1 MTDQKELFEFDYE
14 PIRGYPEL
22 RWTGK
27 RPFTGTPYYPAQLKE
42 SYGDDVDG
50 WRNKIYWGDNL
61 QVMSHLLKSFRGKV
75 NLIYIDP
82 PFDSKADYK
91 KKIELRGKSAQTDS
105 TTFEE
110 KQYGDIWTNDEYLQF
125 MYERLILCRE
135 LLADNGSIYLH
146 CDWHRNSYL
155 RNILDEIFGI
165 NNFQNE
171 IVWRKSNSHND
182 GNKFGCITES
192 IYFYTKTSNFI
203 YNKQFYEMDE
213 RSYDKTE
220 PETGRKYKSVSM
232 NAAGSGEPRYFGKKL
247 LYPPVGTHWR
257 WSQERIN
264 DALTKNPPK
273 IVFTANGVPR
283 YKQYMDE
290 MEGNPVQ
297 NLWADDMEE
306 LPIENLWMD
315 FMAISS
321 QAQERLDYP
330 TQKPEALLERIIKA
344 SSNPGDLVFDCFMGS
359 GTTQAVAMKLGRRFI
374 GADIN
379 LGAIQTT
386 TKRLLK
392 VAEEIRVNPDNDTL
406 FSRNAG
412 GVAGV
417 SPAEGGVG
425 ATKCDAG
432 GRLSPADSSIRSYYT
447 GFEVYNVNDYEFFRN
462 ELEAKRLIC
471 EAMGMER
478 LTDSNVYDALL
489 DGRKVCILGI
499 NRIAT
504 ASEFARLLSNVDVS
518 VWQERQKENPARPV
532 EAITFVCMGHD
543 PNLKAQFEEEV
554 AKLGFKVDLEIIDL
568 LRDKKDL
575 RFKRDSDAKV
585 VVRSGKLVIE
595 NFFPM
600 NLLQKLSIEKT
611 DVSDWKELAES
622 VFIDWNYDGV
632 TFCPSLT
639 DIPEKNAL
647 VKGEYGI
654 PQTAGAIHIKITD
667 LLSESW
673 ECTVQAEEK

>member
-1 MTDQKELFEFDYE
+1 MTEQKELFEFNYE

-27 RPFTGTPYYPAQLKE
+27 RPFTGTPYYPVQLKE
-42 SYGDDVDG
+42 SYGDDADG

-61 QVMSHLLKSFRGKV
+61 QVMSHLLKNFRGKV

-146 CDWHRNSYL
+146 CDWHKSHTIRMV
-155 RNILDEIFGI
+155 LDEIFGYEC
-165 NNFQNE
+165 FKNE
-171 IVWRKSNSHND
+171 IVWQKLKAAKKQAETF
-182 GNKFGCITES
+182 GNIHDIIF
-192 IYFYTKTSNFI
+192 FYTKNPNIFHH
-203 YNKQFYEMDE
+203 NKQYGEYSEELIKSHYNHFDE
-213 RSYDKTE
+213 NGRRYTDDSFTQ
-220 PETGRKYKSVSM
+220 TGQGPARF
-232 NAAGSGEPRYFGKKL
+232 FGARGKL
-247 LYPPVGTHWR
+247 DPPTGKHWI
-257 WSQERIN
+257 WSQEKIDEGLRNGSIIFSSNGMPRVKRYLDERAGIAIGDIWSDIFPIN
-264 DALTKNPPK
+264 
-273 IVFTANGVPR
+273 
-283 YKQYMDE
+283 
-290 MEGNPVQ
+290 
-297 NLWADDMEE
+297 
-306 LPIENLWMD
+306 
-315 FMAISS
+315 S
-321 QAQERLDYP
+321 QAIESLNYP

-392 VAEEIRVNPDNDTL
+392 VAEEIDCRVKPDNDTL
-406 FSRNAG
+406 FSQNDG

-432 GRLSPADSSIRSYYT
+432 GRLSPSILDSKSSLLTYYT

-471 EAMGMER
+471 EAMGMEQ

-504 ASEFARLLSNVDVS
+504 ASEFARLLSNVDIS
-518 VWQERQKENPARPV
+518 VWQERQKENPAKPI

-554 AKLGFKVDLEIIDL
+554 DKMGFKVDLEIIDL

-585 VVRSGKLVIE
+585 AIEGGKLVIE

-632 TFCPSLT
+632 TFSPSLT

-647 VKGEYGI
+647 VKGEYDI
-654 PQTAGAIHIKITD
+654 PKTAGAIHVKITD
-667 LLSESW
+667 LISESW
-673 ECTVQAEEK
+673 EGTVQAEEK

>member
-1 MTDQKELFEFDYE
+1 MSEQKEFFEFDYE

-42 SYGDDVDG
+42 SFGVDIDG
-50 WRNKIYWGDNL
+50 WRNKLYWGDNL
-61 QVMSHLLKSFRGKV
+61 QVMSHLLRNYRGKV

-91 KKIELRGKSAQTDS
+91 KKIELRGKSTTTDS

-146 CDWHRNSYL
+146 CDWHKSHYL
-155 RNILDEIFGI
+155 RNIMSEIFGES
-165 NNFQNE
+165 NCRNE
-171 IVWRKSNSHND
+171 IIW
-182 GNKFGCITES
+182 C
-192 IYFYTKTSNFI
+192 YKTSLRASEKAYGHDHDTILFYAKNSDNLIHPDKKDFPSSESTI
-203 YNKQFYEMDE
+203 KRWGKYADENGFVSNKHF
-213 RSYDKTE
+213 
-220 PETGRKYKSVSM
+220 
-232 NAAGSGEPRYFGKKL
+232 AGSASTIINTEDETKGFNIYYGIPRD
-247 LYPPVGTHWR
+247 W
-257 WSQERIN
+257 WE
-264 DALTKNPPK
+264 
-273 IVFTANGVPR
+273 
-283 YKQYMDE
+283 
-290 MEGNPVQ
+290 
-297 NLWADDMEE
+297 
-306 LPIENLWMD
+306 
-315 FMAISS
+315 ISS
-321 QAQERLDYP
+321 NVAKGNTSEVDAGKYP

-359 GTTQAVAMKLGRRFI
+359 GTTQAVAMKLGRRFL

-392 VAEEIRVNPDNDTL
+392 VAEELNSQLPTENP
-406 FSRNAG
+406 F
-412 GVAGV
+412 
-417 SPAEGGVG
+417 
-425 ATKCDAG
+425 
-432 GRLSPADSSIRSYYT
+432 YT

-471 EAMGMER
+471 EAMGMEQ
-478 LTDSNVYDALL
+478 LTDSALYDALYE
-489 DGRKVCILGI
+489 GRKVCILGI

-504 ASEFARLLSNVDVS
+504 ASEFAKLLSNINVS
-518 VWQERQKENPARPV
+518 QWQKKQAENPTKPV
-532 EAITFVCMGHD
+532 EEITFVCMGHD

-554 AKLGFKVDLEIIDL
+554 SKMGFKVDLEIIDL

-575 RFKRDSDAKV
+575 RFKRDSDAKINIKEN
-585 VVRSGKLVIE
+585 KLVIE
-595 NFFPM
+595 NFYPM

-622 VFIDWNYDGV
+622 IFIDWNYDGV
-632 TFCPSLT
+632 TFSPETC
-639 DIPEKNAL
+639 DIPEKNTL
-647 VKGEYGI
+647 VKGVYEI
-654 PQTAGAIHIKITD
+654 PKTAGTIHVKITD
-667 LLSESW
+667 LISESW
-673 ECTVQAEEK
+673 EGNLEIE

>member
-1 MTDQKELFEFDYE
+1 MSEQKEQFEFNYE

-27 RPFTGTPYYPAQLKE
+27 RPFTGTSYYPAQLKE
-42 SYGDDVDG
+42 SYGDDTDLPDGKTGG

-61 QVMSHLLKSFRGKV
+61 QVMSHLLKDYRGKV

-91 KKIELRGKSAQTDS
+91 KKIELRGKSTTTDS
-105 TTFEE
+105 STFEE

-155 RNILDEIFGI
+155 RALMDEVFGPSNMESEIIWQLQGVSGYKSLVNSFVRGHDTILFFRKGNNKTFNKEYLPYDEKQLKRFTGVDKDGRRYKPITKDRVIYLDESKGI
-165 NNFQNE
+165 PVSDVWSDIASFQTVVNSSE
-171 IVWRKSNSHND
+171 I
-182 GNKFGCITES
+182 
-192 IYFYTKTSNFI
+192 
-203 YNKQFYEMDE
+203 
-213 RSYDKTE
+213 
-220 PETGRKYKSVSM
+220 M
-232 NAAGSGEPRYFGKKL
+232 N
-247 LYPPVGTHWR
+247 
-257 WSQERIN
+257 
-264 DALTKNPPK
+264 
-273 IVFTANGVPR
+273 
-283 YKQYMDE
+283 
-290 MEGNPVQ
+290 
-297 NLWADDMEE
+297 
-306 LPIENLWMD
+306 
-315 FMAISS
+315 
-321 QAQERLDYP
+321 YP

-344 SSNPGDLVFDCFMGS
+344 SSNPGDIVFDCFMGS
-359 GTTQAVAMKLGRRFI
+359 GTTQAVAMKLGRRFL

-392 VAEEIRVNPDNDTL
+392 VAEEIKTKGIEFFGEKL
-406 FSRNAG
+406 AG
-412 GVAGV
+412 QG
-417 SPAEGGVG
+417 
-425 ATKCDAG
+425 
-432 GRLSPADSSIRSYYT
+432 DSTDRYT
-447 GFEVYNVNDYEFFRN
+447 GFEVYNVNDYDFFRN

-471 EAMGMER
+471 EAMGMEQ
-478 LTDSNVYDALL
+478 LPDSTVYDALL

-504 ASEFARLLSNVDVS
+504 ASEFAKLLNNVNIS
-518 VWQERQKENPARPV
+518 EWQSRQKENPTKPV
-532 EAITFVCMGHD
+532 EEITFVCMGHD

-554 AKLGFKVDLEIIDL
+554 SKMGFKVDVEIIDL

-575 RFKRDSDAKV
+575 RFKRDSDAKIV
-585 VVRSGKLVIE
+585 IKNNKLIIE

-611 DVSDWKELAES
+611 DVSNWKELAES

-632 TFCPSLT
+632 TFSPELT
-639 DIPEKNAL
+639 DIPEKNEL
-647 VKGEYGI
+647 VKGEYAI
-654 PQTAGAIHIKITD
+654 PKSAGTIHIKITD
-667 LLSESW
+667 LISESW
-673 ECTVQAEEK
+673 EGNVEAE

>member
-1 MTDQKELFEFDYE
+1 MTDQKELFEFNYE

-61 QVMSHLLKSFRGKV
+61 QVMSHLLKNFRGKV

-91 KKIELRGKSAQTDS
+91 KKIKMKGTKAESDKSA
-105 TTFEE
+105 FEE

-125 MYERLILCRE
+125 IYERLILCRE
-135 LLADNGSIYLH
+135 LLCDSGAIYVH
-146 CDWHRNSYL
+146 CDWHKSHYMRT
-155 RNILDEIFGI
+155 ILDEVFGI
-165 NNFQNE
+165 ERFVNE
-171 IVWRKSNSHND
+171 IIWFYPSGSDPSNCFNRKHDTIFLYANENYKYNFD
-182 GNKFGCITES
+182 AVAIP
-192 IYFYTKTSNFI
+192 YT
-203 YNKQFYEMDE
+203 DE
-213 RSYDKTE
+213 QKKRFKEIDE
-220 PETGRKYKSVSM
+220 DGRKFYWNV
-232 NAAGSGEPRYFGKKL
+232 NPRG
-247 LYPPVGTHWR
+247 
-257 WSQERIN
+257 ERIKTYMKSGIGEYDVWN
-264 DALTKNPPK
+264 IGIDATSIQK
-273 IVFTANGVPR
+273 IN
-283 YKQYMDE
+283 
-290 MEGNPVQ
+290 
-297 NLWADDMEE
+297 
-306 LPIENLWMD
+306 
-315 FMAISS
+315 
-321 QAQERLDYP
+321 YP
-330 TQKPEALLERIIKA
+330 TTKPEKLLERIIKA

-392 VAEEIRVNPDNDTL
+392 VAEDL
-406 FSRNAG
+406 G
-412 GVAGV
+412 GQLQT
-417 SPAEGGVG
+417 ENQF
-425 ATKCDAG
+425 
-432 GRLSPADSSIRSYYT
+432 YT

-471 EAMGMER
+471 EAMGMEQ

-504 ASEFARLLSNVDVS
+504 ASEFARLLSNVDIS
-518 VWQERQKENPARPV
+518 VWQERQKENPAKPV

-554 AKLGFKVDLEIIDL
+554 DKMGFKVDLEIIDL

-585 VVRSGKLVIE
+585 AIKGNRLVIE

-632 TFCPSLT
+632 TFSPSLT
-639 DIPEKNAL
+639 DIPEKNAQ
-647 VKGEYGI
+647 VKGEYAI
-654 PQTAGAIHIKITD
+654 PKTAGTIHIKITD
-667 LLSESW
+667 LISESW
-673 ECTVQAEEK
+673 EGTVQAEEQ

>member
-1 MTDQKELFEFDYE
+1 MSEQKEFEFNYE

-42 SYGDDVDG
+42 SYGDDIDG

-61 QVMSHLLKSFRGKV
+61 QVMSHLLKDYRGLV

-91 KKIELRGKSAQTDS
+91 KKIELRGKAATTDS

-146 CDWHRNSYL
+146 CDWHKSHYL
-155 RNILDEIFGI
+155 RNIMSEVFGE
-165 NNFQNE
+165 NLCRNE
-171 IVWRKSNSHND
+171 IIW
-182 GNKFGCITES
+182 C
-192 IYFYTKTSNFI
+192 YKTSLRASDKAYGHDHDTILFYAKTSENIIHPDKKDFPSSESTI
-203 YNKQFYEMDE
+203 KRWGKYADENGFVSNKHF
-213 RSYDKTE
+213 
-220 PETGRKYKSVSM
+220 
-232 NAAGSGEPRYFGKKL
+232 AGSASTIINTEDETKGFNIYYGIPRD
-247 LYPPVGTHWR
+247 W
-257 WSQERIN
+257 WE
-264 DALTKNPPK
+264 
-273 IVFTANGVPR
+273 
-283 YKQYMDE
+283 
-290 MEGNPVQ
+290 
-297 NLWADDMEE
+297 
-306 LPIENLWMD
+306 
-315 FMAISS
+315 ISS
-321 QAQERLDYP
+321 NVAKGNTSEVDAGKYP

-344 SSNPGDLVFDCFMGS
+344 SSNPGDIVFDCFMGS

-379 LGAIQTT
+379 LGAVQTT
-386 TKRLLK
+386 TKRLIK
-392 VAEEIRVNPDNDTL
+392 VAKDLNGQLQTENHL
-406 FSRNAG
+406 
-412 GVAGV
+412 
-417 SPAEGGVG
+417 
-425 ATKCDAG
+425 
-432 GRLSPADSSIRSYYT
+432 YT

-471 EAMGMER
+471 EAMGMEQ
-478 LTDSNVYDALL
+478 LTDSNVYDALYE
-489 DGRKVCILGI
+489 GRKVCILGI

-504 ASEFARLLSNVDVS
+504 ASEFAKLLSNVNIS
-518 VWQERQKENPARPV
+518 EWQERQKENPTKPV
-532 EAITFVCMGHD
+532 EQITFVCMGHD

-554 AKLGFKVDLEIIDL
+554 SKMGFKVDVEIIDL

-585 VVRSGKLVIE
+585 VIKNGKLVIE
-595 NFFPM
+595 NFYPM

-632 TFCPSLT
+632 TFCPEAT
-639 DIPEKNAL
+639 DIPEKNEL
-647 VKGEYGI
+647 VKGEYEI
-654 PQTAGAIHIKITD
+654 PKSAGTIHIKITD
-667 LLSESW
+667 LISESW
-673 ECTVQAEEK
+673 EGNVEVE

>member
-1 MTDQKELFEFDYE
+1 MSEQKEQFEFNYE

-61 QVMSHLLKSFRGKV
+61 QVMSHLLKDYRGKV

-91 KKIELRGKSAQTDS
+91 KKIELRGKSTTTDS
-105 TTFEE
+105 STFEE

-146 CDWHRNSYL
+146 CDWHKSHYL
-155 RNILDEIFGI
+155 RSMLDEIFGY
-165 NNFQNE
+165 NNFINE
-171 IVWRKSNSHND
+171 IAWHYGTYVGQTKNNYPRKHDTILIYGKTSEHYFCMQRD
-182 GNKFGCITES
+182 GNLESDANYKRWKKFFTTDNKIIGSNYPKDDSKFDGYVKRFIKENGREPKTVKDILLDIDGKLVDSVWEIQS
-192 IYFYTKTSNFI
+192 INPMSK
-203 YNKQFYEMDE
+203 E
-213 RSYDKTE
+213 RT
-220 PETGRKYKSVSM
+220 
-232 NAAGSGEPRYFGKKL
+232 
-247 LYPPVGTHWR
+247 
-257 WSQERIN
+257 
-264 DALTKNPPK
+264 
-273 IVFTANGVPR
+273 
-283 YKQYMDE
+283 
-290 MEGNPVQ
+290 
-297 NLWADDMEE
+297 
-306 LPIENLWMD
+306 
-315 FMAISS
+315 
-321 QAQERLDYP
+321 DYP
-330 TQKPEALLERIIKA
+330 TQKPEELIQRIIL
-344 SSNPGDLVFDCFMGS
+344 SSSQVGDIVFDCFMGS
-359 GTTQAVAMKLGRRFI
+359 GTTQAVAMKLGRRFL

-392 VAEEIRVNPDNDTL
+392 VSEELNGQLETEHP
-406 FSRNAG
+406 F
-412 GVAGV
+412 
-417 SPAEGGVG
+417 
-425 ATKCDAG
+425 
-432 GRLSPADSSIRSYYT
+432 YT
-447 GFEVYNVNDYEFFRN
+447 GFEVYNVNDYDFFRN

-471 EAMGMER
+471 EAMGMEQ
-478 LTDSNVYDALL
+478 LPDSTVYDALL

-504 ASEFARLLSNVDVS
+504 ASEFAKLLNNVNIS
-518 VWQERQKENPARPV
+518 EWQSRQKENPTKPV
-532 EAITFVCMGHD
+532 EEITFVCMGHD

-554 AKLGFKVDLEIIDL
+554 SKMGFKVDVEIIDL

-575 RFKRDSDAKV
+575 RFKRDSDAKIV
-585 VVRSGKLVIE
+585 IKNNKLIIE

-611 DVSDWKELAES
+611 DVSNWKELAES

-632 TFCPSLT
+632 TFSPELT
-639 DIPEKNAL
+639 DIPEKNEL
-647 VKGEYGI
+647 VKGEYDI
-654 PQTAGAIHIKITD
+654 PKSAGTIHIKITD
-667 LLSESW
+667 LISERW
-673 ECTVQAEEK
+673 EGNVEAE

>member
-1 MTDQKELFEFDYE
+1 MSEQKEQFEFNYE

-42 SYGDDVDG
+42 SYGDDTDLPDGKTGG

-61 QVMSHLLKSFRGKV
+61 QVMSHLLKDYRGKV

-91 KKIELRGKSAQTDS
+91 KKIELRGKSTTTDS
-105 TTFEE
+105 STFEE

-146 CDWHRNSYL
+146 CDWHKSHYL
-155 RNILDEIFGI
+155 RNIMDEVFGY

-171 IVWRKSNSHND
+171 IIWAYKSPSPTVTTFPAKHDNVLRYGKTDKISINAND
-182 GNKFGCITES
+182 VRIP
-192 IYFYTKTSNFI
+192 Y
-203 YNKQFYEMDE
+203 DE
-213 RSYDKTE
+213 ATLAR
-220 PETGRKYKSVSM
+220 RKYSETTAGGIGFKGKDISEYEKGMVPPDWWNDTNYQKSDDFW
-232 NAAGSGEPRYFGKKL
+232 NDIPAGGQISRNELSG
-247 LYPPVGTHWR
+247 
-257 WSQERIN
+257 
-264 DALTKNPPK
+264 
-273 IVFTANGVPR
+273 
-283 YKQYMDE
+283 
-290 MEGNPVQ
+290 
-297 NLWADDMEE
+297 
-306 LPIENLWMD
+306 
-315 FMAISS
+315 
-321 QAQERLDYP
+321 YP
-330 TQKPEALLERIIKA
+330 TQKPEKLLERIIKA
-344 SSNPGDLVFDCFMGS
+344 SSNPGDIVFDCFMGS

-392 VAEEIRVNPDNDTL
+392 VSEEIRHSEHSEESVDN
-406 FSRNAG
+406 S
-412 GVAGV
+412 
-417 SPAEGGVG
+417 
-425 ATKCDAG
+425 ATPQHYK
-432 GRLSPADSSIRSYYT
+432 YYT
-447 GFEVYNVNDYEFFRN
+447 GFEVYNVNDYDFFRN

-471 EAMGMER
+471 EAMGMEQ
-478 LTDSNVYDALL
+478 LPDSTVYDALL

-504 ASEFARLLSNVDVS
+504 ASEFAKLLNNVNIS
-518 VWQERQKENPARPV
+518 EWQSRQKENPTKPV
-532 EAITFVCMGHD
+532 EEITFVCMGHD

-554 AKLGFKVDLEIIDL
+554 SKMGFKVDVEIIDL

-575 RFKRDSDAKV
+575 RFKRDSDAKIV
-585 VVRSGKLVIE
+585 IKNNKLIIE

-611 DVSDWKELAES
+611 DVSNWKELAES

-632 TFCPSLT
+632 TFSPELT
-639 DIPEKNAL
+639 DIPEKNEL
-647 VKGEYGI
+647 VKGEYAI
-654 PQTAGAIHIKITD
+654 PKSAGTIHIKITD
-667 LLSESW
+667 LISESW
-673 ECTVQAEEK
+673 EGNVEAE

>member
-1 MTDQKELFEFDYE
+1 MTDEKELFEFNYE

-61 QVMSHLLKSFRGKV
+61 QVMSHLLKNFRGKV

-146 CDWHRNSYL
+146 CDWHRNSYI
-155 RNILDEIFGI
+155 RAIMDELFGPT
-165 NNFQNE
+165 NFKNE
-171 IVWRKSNSHND
+171 IAWCYTGPAQSSKNFPRKHDTILFYSGSNSVFNPQYISHKSGVHNTGKLF
-182 GNKFGCITES
+182 GNTEENEEL
-192 IYFYTKTSNFI
+192 KAELEA
-203 YNKQFYEMDE
+203 Q
-213 RSYDKTE
+213 
-220 PETGRKYKSVSM
+220 
-232 NAAGSGEPRYFGKKL
+232 GKKL
-247 LYPPVGTHWR
+247 EDWWIDI
-257 WSQERIN
+257 WSC
-264 DALTKNPPK
+264 D
-273 IVFTANGVPR
+273 R
-283 YKQYMDE
+283 YRNE
-290 MEGNPVQ
+290 MLN
-297 NLWADDMEE
+297 
-306 LPIENLWMD
+306 
-315 FMAISS
+315 
-321 QAQERLDYP
+321 YP

-392 VAEEIRVNPDNDTL
+392 VAEDLNGQL
-406 FSRNAG
+406 
-412 GVAGV
+412 
-417 SPAEGGVG
+417 PAEN
-425 ATKCDAG
+425 
-432 GRLSPADSSIRSYYT
+432 PFYT

-471 EAMGMER
+471 EAMGMEQ

-518 VWQERQKENPARPV
+518 VWQERQKENPAKPV
-532 EAITFVCMGHD
+532 ESITFVCMGHD

-554 AKLGFKVDLEIIDL
+554 DKMGFKVDLEIIDL

-585 VVRSGKLVIE
+585 AVKNGKLVIE

-632 TFCPSLT
+632 TFSPSLT

-647 VKGEYGI
+647 VKGEYDI
-654 PQTAGAIHIKITD
+654 PKTAGAIHVKITD
-667 LLSESW
+667 LISESW

>member
-1 MTDQKELFEFDYE
+1 MSEQKEFEFNYE

-61 QVMSHLLKSFRGKV
+61 QVMSHLLKDFRGKV

-91 KKIELRGKSAQTDS
+91 KKIELRGKAATTDS

-135 LLADNGSIYLH
+135 LLSNNGSIYLH
-146 CDWHRNSYL
+146 CDWHKSHVLRNVMDEVFGPQNFRNECIWAFGGKGLVNVKGNYVRNYNPILFYSKSNNLLLNLRDGKVSESVKQRFGKYMDDSGVIYFSALRNSGDAL
-155 RNILDEIFGI
+155 ELEKATKSFIKNNGREPLDNDVARDYSNGSFLKDIWSDI
-165 NNFQNE
+165 PIIRQNE
-171 IVWRKSNSHND
+171 AY
-182 GNKFGCITES
+182 TE
-192 IYFYTKTSNFI
+192 F
-203 YNKQFYEMDE
+203 
-213 RSYDKTE
+213 
-220 PETGRKYKSVSM
+220 V
-232 NAAGSGEPRYFGKKL
+232 
-247 LYPPVGTHWR
+247 
-257 WSQERIN
+257 
-264 DALTKNPPK
+264 
-273 IVFTANGVPR
+273 
-283 YKQYMDE
+283 
-290 MEGNPVQ
+290 
-297 NLWADDMEE
+297 
-306 LPIENLWMD
+306 
-315 FMAISS
+315 
-321 QAQERLDYP
+321 DYP

-379 LGAIQTT
+379 LGAVQTT

-392 VAEEIRVNPDNDTL
+392 VAKDLCGQLQTENQ
-406 FSRNAG
+406 F
-412 GVAGV
+412 
-417 SPAEGGVG
+417 
-425 ATKCDAG
+425 
-432 GRLSPADSSIRSYYT
+432 YT

-471 EAMGMER
+471 EAMGMEQ
-478 LTDSNVYDALL
+478 LTDSNVYDALYE
-489 DGRKVCILGI
+489 GRKVCILGI

-504 ASEFARLLSNVDVS
+504 ASEFAKLLSNVNIS
-518 VWQERQKENPARPV
+518 EWQERQKENPTKPV
-532 EAITFVCMGHD
+532 EQITFVCMGHD

-554 AKLGFKVDLEIIDL
+554 SKMGFKVDVEIIDL

-585 VVRSGKLVIE
+585 VIKNGKLVIE
-595 NFFPM
+595 NFYPM

-632 TFCPSLT
+632 TFSPEAT
-639 DIPEKNAL
+639 DIPEKNEL
-647 VKGEYGI
+647 VKGEYEI
-654 PQTAGAIHIKITD
+654 PKSAGTIHIKITD
-667 LLSESW
+667 LISESW
-673 ECTVQAEEK
+673 EGNVEVE

>member
-1 MTDQKELFEFDYE
+1 MNSIQ
-14 PIRGYPEL
+14 I
-22 RWTGK
+22 
-27 RPFTGTPYYPAQLKE
+27 
-42 SYGDDVDG
+42 
-50 WRNKIYWGDNL
+50 
-61 QVMSHLLKSFRGKV
+61 MSFSSEKV
-75 NLIYIDP
+75 
-82 PFDSKADYK
+82 
-91 KKIELRGKSAQTDS
+91 G
-105 TTFEE
+105 
-110 KQYGDIWTNDEYLQF
+110 
-125 MYERLILCRE
+125 
-135 LLADNGSIYLH
+135 
-146 CDWHRNSYL
+146 
-155 RNILDEIFGI
+155 
-165 NNFQNE
+165 
-171 IVWRKSNSHND
+171 
-182 GNKFGCITES
+182 
-192 IYFYTKTSNFI
+192 
-203 YNKQFYEMDE
+203 
-213 RSYDKTE
+213 
-220 PETGRKYKSVSM
+220 
-232 NAAGSGEPRYFGKKL
+232 
-247 LYPPVGTHWR
+247 
-257 WSQERIN
+257 
-264 DALTKNPPK
+264 
-273 IVFTANGVPR
+273 
-283 YKQYMDE
+283 
-290 MEGNPVQ
+290 
-297 NLWADDMEE
+297 
-306 LPIENLWMD
+306 
-315 FMAISS
+315 
-321 QAQERLDYP
+321 YP
-330 TQKPEALLERIIKA
+330 TQKNENLLERIIKA

-392 VAEEIRVNPDNDTL
+392 VAEEIRVKLDNDTL

-543 PNLKAQFEEEV
+543 PNLRAQFEEEV

-585 VVRSGKLVIE
+585 VVKENRLVIE

-654 PQTAGAIHIKITD
+654 PQTAGAIHVKITD

-673 ECTVQAEEK
+673 EGTVQAEEK

>member
-1 MTDQKELFEFDYE
+1 MSEQKEFEFNYE

-22 RWTGK
+22 RWRGK

-61 QVMSHLLKSFRGKV
+61 QVMSHLLKDYRGKV

-91 KKIELRGKSAQTDS
+91 KKIELRGKAATTDS
-105 TTFEE
+105 TSFEE

-155 RNILDEIFGI
+155 RALMDEVFGPSNMESEITWQLQGVSGYKSLVNSFVRGHDTILFFRKGNNKIFNKEFLPYDEKQLKRFTGVDKDGRRFKPITKDRVIYLDES
-165 NNFQNE
+165 
-171 IVWRKSNSHND
+171 K
-182 GNKFGCITES
+182 
-192 IYFYTKTSNFI
+192 
-203 YNKQFYEMDE
+203 
-213 RSYDKTE
+213 
-220 PETGRKYKSVSM
+220 
-232 NAAGSGEPRYFGKKL
+232 
-247 LYPPVGTHWR
+247 
-257 WSQERIN
+257 
-264 DALTKNPPK
+264 
-273 IVFTANGVPR
+273 GVPVSDVWSDIASF
-283 YKQYMDE
+283 QTVVNSPEIM
-290 MEGNPVQ
+290 N
-297 NLWADDMEE
+297 
-306 LPIENLWMD
+306 
-315 FMAISS
+315 
-321 QAQERLDYP
+321 YP
-330 TQKPEALLERIIKA
+330 TQKPEKLLERIIKA

-392 VAEEIRVNPDNDTL
+392 ISKVLNGQLQTENQ
-406 FSRNAG
+406 F
-412 GVAGV
+412 
-417 SPAEGGVG
+417 
-425 ATKCDAG
+425 
-432 GRLSPADSSIRSYYT
+432 YT

-462 ELEAKRLIC
+462 EIEAKRLIC
-471 EAMGMER
+471 EAMGMEQ
-478 LTDSNVYDALL
+478 LTDSNVYDALYE
-489 DGRKVCILGI
+489 GRKVSILGI

-504 ASEFARLLSNVDVS
+504 ASEFAKLLSNVNIS
-518 VWQERQKENPARPV
+518 EWQERQKENPTKPV
-532 EAITFVCMGHD
+532 EQITFVCMGHD

-554 AKLGFKVDLEIIDL
+554 SKMGFKVDVEIIDL

-585 VVRSGKLVIE
+585 VIKNGKLVIE
-595 NFFPM
+595 NFYPM

-632 TFCPSLT
+632 TFSPETT
-639 DIPEKNAL
+639 DIPEENGL
-647 VKGEYGI
+647 VKGEYDI
-654 PQTAGAIHIKITD
+654 PKSAGTIHIKITD
-667 LLSESW
+667 LISESW
-673 ECTVQAEEK
+673 EGNVEAE

>member
-1 MTDQKELFEFDYE
+1 MTDEKELFEFNYE

-61 QVMSHLLKSFRGKV
+61 QVMSHLLKNFRGKV

-135 LLADNGSIYLH
+135 LLADNGSIYVH
-146 CDWHRNSYL
+146 MDEKRSHYIKA
-155 RNILDEIFGI
+155 ILDEVFRSS
-165 NNFQNE
+165 NFQRE
-171 IVWRKSNSHND
+171 IIWSIETSSGFKSQANNWIHGHDVILFFTKSS
-182 GNKFGCITES
+182 NKIF
-192 IYFYTKTSNFI
+192 
-203 YNKQFYEMDE
+203 NKQYLDLDE
-213 RSYDKTE
+213 RTIKRYDKIDSE
-220 PETGRKYKSVSM
+220 GR
-232 NAAGSGEPRYFGKKL
+232 
-247 LYPPVGTHWR
+247 
-257 WSQERIN
+257 
-264 DALTKNPPK
+264 
-273 IVFTANGVPR
+273 R
-283 YKQYMDE
+283 YKLYY
-290 MEGNPVQ
+290 N
-297 NLWADDMEE
+297 ADR
-306 LPIENLWMD
+306 
-315 FMAISS
+315 A
-321 QAQERLDYP
+321 ERRVYLDTSKGRSVTDTWSDIIGFQTVNNTGEFLGYP

-392 VAEEIRVNPDNDTL
+392 VAEDLNGQL
-406 FSRNAG
+406 
-412 GVAGV
+412 
-417 SPAEGGVG
+417 PAEN
-425 ATKCDAG
+425 
-432 GRLSPADSSIRSYYT
+432 PFYT

-471 EAMGMER
+471 EAMGMEQ

-518 VWQERQKENPARPV
+518 VWQERQKENPAKPV
-532 EAITFVCMGHD
+532 EQVTFVCMGHD

-554 AKLGFKVDLEIIDL
+554 DKMGFKVDLEIIDL

-585 VVRSGKLVIE
+585 AVKGEKLVIE

-632 TFCPSLT
+632 TFSPSLT

-647 VKGEYGI
+647 VKGEYDI
-654 PQTAGAIHIKITD
+654 PKTAGAIHVKITD
-667 LLSESW
+667 LISESW
-673 ECTVQAEEK
+673 EGTVQAEEK

>member
-1 MTDQKELFEFDYE
+1 MTDEKELFEFNYE

-61 QVMSHLLKSFRGKV
+61 QVMSHLLKNFRGKV

-146 CDWHRNSYL
+146 CDWHRNSYI
-155 RNILDEIFGI
+155 RAIMDELFGPT
-165 NNFQNE
+165 NFKNE
-171 IVWRKSNSHND
+171 IAWCYTGPAQSSKNFPRKHDTILFYSGSNSVFNPQYISHKSGVHNTGKLF
-182 GNKFGCITES
+182 GNTEENEEL
-192 IYFYTKTSNFI
+192 KAELEA
-203 YNKQFYEMDE
+203 Q
-213 RSYDKTE
+213 
-220 PETGRKYKSVSM
+220 
-232 NAAGSGEPRYFGKKL
+232 GKKL
-247 LYPPVGTHWR
+247 EDWWIDI
-257 WSQERIN
+257 WSC
-264 DALTKNPPK
+264 D
-273 IVFTANGVPR
+273 R
-283 YKQYMDE
+283 YRNE
-290 MEGNPVQ
+290 MLN
-297 NLWADDMEE
+297 
-306 LPIENLWMD
+306 
-315 FMAISS
+315 
-321 QAQERLDYP
+321 YP

-344 SSNPGDLVFDCFMGS
+344 SSNPGDIVFDCFMGS

-379 LGAIQTT
+379 LGAVQTT

-392 VAEEIRVNPDNDTL
+392 VAEELNGQL
-406 FSRNAG
+406 
-412 GVAGV
+412 
-417 SPAEGGVG
+417 PAEN
-425 ATKCDAG
+425 
-432 GRLSPADSSIRSYYT
+432 PFYT

-471 EAMGMER
+471 EAMGMEQ

-518 VWQERQKENPARPV
+518 VWQERQKENPAKPV
-532 EAITFVCMGHD
+532 ESITFVCMGHD

-554 AKLGFKVDLEIIDL
+554 DKMGFKVDLEIIDL

-585 VVRSGKLVIE
+585 AVKNGKLVIE

-622 VFIDWNYDGV
+622 VVIDWNYDGV
-632 TFCPSLT
+632 TFSPSLT

-647 VKGEYGI
+647 VKGEYDI
-654 PQTAGAIHIKITD
+654 PKTAGAIHVKITD
-667 LLSESW
+667 LISESW

>member
-1 MTDQKELFEFDYE
+1 MSEQKEQFEFNYE

-61 QVMSHLLKSFRGKV
+61 QVMSHLLKDYRGKV

-91 KKIELRGKSAQTDS
+91 KKIELRGKSTTTDS
-105 TTFEE
+105 STFEE

-146 CDWHRNSYL
+146 CDWHKSHYL
-155 RNILDEIFGI
+155 RSMLDEIFGY
-165 NNFQNE
+165 NNFINE
-171 IVWRKSNSHND
+171 IAWHYGTYVGQTKNNYPRKHDTILIYGKTSEHYFCMQRD
-182 GNKFGCITES
+182 GNLESDANYKRWKKFFTTDNKIIGSNYPKDDSKFDGYVKRFIKENGREPKTVKDILLDIDGKLVDSVWEIQS
-192 IYFYTKTSNFI
+192 INPMSK
-203 YNKQFYEMDE
+203 E
-213 RSYDKTE
+213 RT
-220 PETGRKYKSVSM
+220 
-232 NAAGSGEPRYFGKKL
+232 
-247 LYPPVGTHWR
+247 
-257 WSQERIN
+257 
-264 DALTKNPPK
+264 
-273 IVFTANGVPR
+273 
-283 YKQYMDE
+283 
-290 MEGNPVQ
+290 
-297 NLWADDMEE
+297 
-306 LPIENLWMD
+306 
-315 FMAISS
+315 
-321 QAQERLDYP
+321 DYP
-330 TQKPEALLERIIKA
+330 TQKPEELIQRIIL
-344 SSNPGDLVFDCFMGS
+344 SSSQVGDIVFDCFMGS
-359 GTTQAVAMKLGRRFI
+359 GTTQAVAMKLGRRFL

-392 VAEEIRVNPDNDTL
+392 VSEELNGQLETEHP
-406 FSRNAG
+406 F
-412 GVAGV
+412 
-417 SPAEGGVG
+417 
-425 ATKCDAG
+425 
-432 GRLSPADSSIRSYYT
+432 YT
-447 GFEVYNVNDYEFFRN
+447 GFEVYNVNDYDFFRN

-471 EAMGMER
+471 EAMGMEQ
-478 LTDSNVYDALL
+478 LPDSTVYDALL

-504 ASEFARLLSNVDVS
+504 ASEFAKLLNNVNIS
-518 VWQERQKENPARPV
+518 EWQSRQKENPTKPV
-532 EAITFVCMGHD
+532 EEITFVCMGHD

-554 AKLGFKVDLEIIDL
+554 SKMGFKIDVEIIDL

-575 RFKRDSDAKV
+575 RFKRDSDAKIV
-585 VVRSGKLVIE
+585 IKNNKLIIE

-611 DVSDWKELAES
+611 DVSNWKELAES

-632 TFCPSLT
+632 TFSPELT
-639 DIPEKNAL
+639 DIPEKNEL
-647 VKGEYGI
+647 VKGEYAI
-654 PQTAGAIHIKITD
+654 PKSAGTIHIKITD
-667 LLSESW
+667 LISESW
-673 ECTVQAEEK
+673 EGNVEAE

>member
-1 MTDQKELFEFDYE
+1 MSEQKEFEFNYE

-61 QVMSHLLKSFRGKV
+61 QVMSHLLKDYRGKV

-82 PFDSKADYK
+82 PFDSKAEYK
-91 KKIELRGKSAQTDS
+91 KKIELKGK
-105 TTFEE
+105 TTEIKNYTNFEE

-146 CDWHRNSYL
+146 CDWHKSHYL
-155 RNILDEIFGI
+155 RNIMDEVFGYNNFVNEVIWTYEDIGSRATNYFKRKHDTILMFSKTNSENRTFNIIRKKLSESTIQRYEKYFDKNGIITYQALKDSNPGVFQKLKGIPEDLSEPWMDI
-165 NNFQNE
+165 NN
-171 IVWRKSNSHND
+171 
-182 GNKFGCITES
+182 G
-192 IYFYTKTSNFI
+192 
-203 YNKQFYEMDE
+203 
-213 RSYDKTE
+213 
-220 PETGRKYKSVSM
+220 
-232 NAAGSGEPRYFGKKL
+232 A
-247 LYPPVGTHWR
+247 
-257 WSQERIN
+257 
-264 DALTKNPPK
+264 ALTDWWTDISPLKNG
-273 IVFTANGVPR
+273 FNEALG
-283 YKQYMDE
+283 
-290 MEGNPVQ
+290 
-297 NLWADDMEE
+297 
-306 LPIENLWMD
+306 
-315 FMAISS
+315 
-321 QAQERLDYP
+321 YP

-379 LGAIQTT
+379 LGAVQTT

-392 VAEEIRVNPDNDTL
+392 VAETLNQVQGDSARQGNSHAELVSASQKDLFGNEPPKQVPCDT
-406 FSRNAG
+406 F
-412 GVAGV
+412 
-417 SPAEGGVG
+417 
-425 ATKCDAG
+425 
-432 GRLSPADSSIRSYYT
+432 YT

-471 EAMGMER
+471 EAMGMEQ
-478 LTDSNVYDALL
+478 LTDSNVYDALYE
-489 DGRKVCILGI
+489 GRKVSILGI

-504 ASEFARLLSNVDVS
+504 ASEFAKLLSNVNIS
-518 VWQERQKENPARPV
+518 EWQERQKENPTKPV
-532 EAITFVCMGHD
+532 EQITFVCMGHD

-554 AKLGFKVDLEIIDL
+554 SKMGFKVDVEIIDL

-585 VVRSGKLVIE
+585 VIKNGKLIIE
-595 NFFPM
+595 NFYPM

-622 VFIDWNYDGV
+622 IFIDWNYDGV
-632 TFCPSLT
+632 TFSPETT
-639 DIPEKNAL
+639 DIPEKNEL
-647 VKGEYGI
+647 VKGEYEI
-654 PQTAGAIHIKITD
+654 PKSAGTIHIKITD
-667 LLSESW
+667 LISESW
-673 ECTVQAEEK
+673 EGNVEAE

>member
-61 QVMSHLLKSFRGKV
+61 QVMSHLLKNFRGKV

-91 KKIELRGKSAQTDS
+91 KKIELRGKSAETDS

-146 CDWHRNSYL
+146 CDWHKSHYL
-155 RNILDEIFGI
+155 RNIMDEVFGYNNFINEVIWHYSGAGTPKGCWAKRHDNLFVYSKRGNVVFNADEVRTEYAETTKERFSHAINNVRNGI
-165 NNFQNE
+165 N
-171 IVWRKSNSHND
+171 
-182 GNKFGCITES
+182 FGSQSLNPLGKYPEDVINIS
-192 IYFYTKTSNFI
+192 IEAPSANV
-203 YNKQFYEMDE
+203 
-213 RSYDKTE
+213 R
-220 PETGRKYKSVSM
+220 TG
-232 NAAGSGEPRYFGKKL
+232 
-247 LYPPVGTHWR
+247 
-257 WSQERIN
+257 
-264 DALTKNPPK
+264 
-273 IVFTANGVPR
+273 
-283 YKQYMDE
+283 
-290 MEGNPVQ
+290 
-297 NLWADDMEE
+297 
-306 LPIENLWMD
+306 
-315 FMAISS
+315 
-321 QAQERLDYP
+321 YP
-330 TQKPEALLERIIKA
+330 TQKPEELLEKIIKA
-344 SSNPGDLVFDCFMGS
+344 SSNPDDLVFDCFMGS

-392 VAEEIRVNPDNDTL
+392 VAEDL
-406 FSRNAG
+406 G
-412 GVAGV
+412 GQLQT
-417 SPAEGGVG
+417 ENQF
-425 ATKCDAG
+425 
-432 GRLSPADSSIRSYYT
+432 YT

-471 EAMGMER
+471 EAMGMEQ
-478 LTDSNVYDALL
+478 LNDSNVYDALL

-504 ASEFARLLSNVDVS
+504 ASEFARLLANVDIS
-518 VWQERQKENPARPV
+518 VWQERQKENPAKPV

-554 AKLGFKVDLEIIDL
+554 DKMGFKVDLEIIDL

-575 RFKRDSDAKV
+575 RFKRDSDAKIAING
-585 VVRSGKLVIE
+585 GKLVIE

-632 TFCPSLT
+632 TFSPSLT

-647 VKGEYGI
+647 VKGEYDI
-654 PQTAGAIHIKITD
+654 PKTAGAIHIKITD
-667 LLSESW
+667 LISESW
-673 ECTVQAEEK
+673 EGTVQAEEQ